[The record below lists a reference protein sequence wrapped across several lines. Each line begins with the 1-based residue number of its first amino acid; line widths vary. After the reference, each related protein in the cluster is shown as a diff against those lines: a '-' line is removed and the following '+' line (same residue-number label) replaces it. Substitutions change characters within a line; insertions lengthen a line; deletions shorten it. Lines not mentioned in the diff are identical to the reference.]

1 MKFRSLVL
9 KGAKLTL
16 FGGRPGNDIFLQKK
30 LSSGLEI
37 QLFLKKKKKDTLKTT
52 ASSPNLKRNAGTEQ
66 LSWNFAA
73 PALDVHNSDK
83 ADDYSSRLS
92 Q

>member
-16 FGGRPGNDIFLQKK
+16 FGGRQGNDIFLQKK

-37 QLFLKKKKKDTLKTT
+37 QLFLKKKKKRYVKDNCFE
-52 ASSPNLKRNAGTEQ
+52 P
-66 LSWNFAA
+66 
-73 PALDVHNSDK
+73 
-83 ADDYSSRLS
+83 
-92 Q
+92 

>member
-16 FGGRPGNDIFLQKK
+16 FGGRQGNDIFLQKK

-37 QLFLKKKKKDTLKTT
+37 QLFLKKKKRYVKDNCFE
-52 ASSPNLKRNAGTEQ
+52 P
-66 LSWNFAA
+66 
-73 PALDVHNSDK
+73 
-83 ADDYSSRLS
+83 
-92 Q
+92 